1 MGYFDKDYLLMN
13 ENGNKSGYY
22 SFFFNGESSKKRKS
36 TRYLEHTSQE
46 NVKLHLIDNSNY
58 NYPEQFKTFQGITS
72 PEVLYCLG
80 DLSLFR
86 RHIIMIGGSRNAS
99 NRAQEL
105 AYKCGRLIAE
115 QGFTVASG
123 YARGV
128 DMAAHLGALEA
139 GGDTIAILPYGL
151 FKFKLNHAIREVFD
165 LERVLVVSELPPS
178 SRFTVRSAL
187 SRNKLLVALSRAVIV
202 IEPSKTGGTW
212 FSARY
217 AGKMGKPLYFL
228 EGKRKY
234 MISKLESI
242 GGKRLQVKNG
252 APELSKI
259 CEDAGKGE

>member
-1 MGYFDKDYLLMN
+1 MN
-13 ENGNKSGYY
+13 ENKNISGYH
-22 SFFFNGESSKKRKS
+22 SFPFNGESPEKSNS

-58 NYPEQFKTFQGITS
+58 NYPEQFKTFKGLTS

-80 DLSLFR
+80 DSSLFR
-86 RHIIMIGGSRNAS
+86 KHIIMIGGSRNAS

-165 LERVLVVSELPPS
+165 LERALVVSELPPS
-178 SRFTVRSAL
+178 SRFKVISAL
-187 SRNKLLVALSRAVIV
+187 IRNKLLVAR
-202 IEPSKTGGTW
+202 
-212 FSARY
+212 
-217 AGKMGKPLYFL
+217 
-228 EGKRKY
+228 
-234 MISKLESI
+234 
-242 GGKRLQVKNG
+242 
-252 APELSKI
+252 
-259 CEDAGKGE
+259 